1 MTCTIW
7 YLALPD
13 IPQQLATV
21 VFYSLVDV
29 SKSTR
34 NIANCVPQW
43 RTSGRLAFMG
53 HFTAC
58 QIEKC
63 RGSSTNCFF
72 CISIIL
78 SWSEGGEK
86 AKKMKGAQT

>member
-1 MTCTIW
+1 M
-7 YLALPD
+7 
-13 IPQQLATV
+13 
-21 VFYSLVDV
+21 FYSLVDV

-58 QIEKC
+58 QIEKWFLYKLFFALLTLK
-63 RGSSTNCFF
+63 RRATQCFRNGKNTLKNSEF
-72 CISIIL
+72 LEKSAFNEAIIVEL
-78 SWSEGGEK
+78 S
-86 AKKMKGAQT
+86 